1 MEIQFLDGIDI
12 QLLDGVRGSN
22 DPRVAFAL
30 GIINREMQNDVRRG
44 QFIARAAGGYSN
56 SVGEDADTL
65 AAGYDFA
72 GFEGDGSVADE
83 EMVRSYLVRTKRVV
97 DDCPSMVSAYQS
109 PAELSGMLGYVLDR
123 WDTTDREA
131 AISEMADREQRLMG
145 AGLINANIAG
155 DYDEPTYEDY
165 TLVDNYDHAALSGTD
180 DNIARAKNKKARG
193 GLFTAVKA
201 ATGNS
206 RLTQDAKDV
215 VAANPATQKTKAR
228 LRSATAQARTVT
240 TKAVA
245 AGDDAKIIDS
255 TTSVSGLG
263 SIGENDPEVQALMDG
278 RDLEYMVS
286 GVNPMD
292 AYRHYLSRTRRIA
305 ATRPD
310 LFNDQTE
317 QAATVEACDRIL
329 TVWNNPTLLDVVLTD
344 IEQNGMSGLA
354 GAEYNGLGKLF
365 KKLAKAIKKAA
376 KKVGSAV
383 KTAVKKVGSAFK
395 KLGKA
400 IAKVTKKVW
409 KFIVRFNPLTLLI
422 RAGILAVCRLNM
434 FKISNK
440 CYPGSLDK
448 ATALKKGISEDEWK
462 KSNESYGHLKKAYTA
477 IGGKES
483 KLKSCL
489 EKGNKKK
496 WEGVEYPE
504 TQAQIDAAKKIATNT
519 NDTETQKD
527 WNEAKAEMTKQ
538 GAKEDSTVS
547 TTVATVTTKEQVE
560 VIENE
565 RTTKAAT
572 PIRETGETSGKVLAT
587 VPVGA
592 KVYVD
597 TAQGDSTWIAATYG
611 TYNGWMLKSQLAGI
625 ADDDPEAML
634 VYGLAGLY
642 DQYGDIRGLGDPATG
657 TAVSSAMAT
666 ITAIIQKIKKIF
678 SAAKTVVDK
687 VKSATSTVKNAV
699 NTAKNVANTAKNTVS
714 AVKTT
719 AQAVKSGN
727 ITKAI
732 STVATTAANVKNTA
746 TNTKNAVTST
756 VSTVKST
763 PSTVKNAVTTAAS
776 TVKSAVTSIPST
788 VKAAT
793 TAAKTAATSTVKNAV
808 NTVKTTAANTVKS
821 AVNTAKTTAANTVK
835 SAVNTAKT
843 TAANTVKSAVN
854 TAKTTAANTVKSA
867 VNTAKTTAANTVK
880 SAVNTA
886 KTTAA
891 NTVKSAVNTAKT
903 TAANTVKSA
912 VNTAKTTAANTVKSA
927 VNTAKTVVST
937 PKVTITTTKVTTTP
951 TTTTKTTTTTAKQA
965 TTTTTPKAT
974 STTNATT
981 TTVKST
987 TTAKATPAKTAT
999 TTKATTS
1006 TPAASTTATMATAKA
1021 KTTQQTTTAAQTSS
1035 SSNTQTQAS
1044 IQAQTTTTAQQ
1055 QTATA
1060 ATATPTATTA
1070 AAAQQQAAATTK
1082 SSKLKWILGGAA
1094 ILLTGGLVYYF
1105 SKNKNK

>member
-30 GIINREMQNDVRRG
+30 GVINREMQNDVRRG

-72 GFEGDGSVADE
+72 GFEGDGSVADD
-83 EMVRSYLVRTKRVV
+83 EMVRSYLVRTKRVA

-123 WDTTDREA
+123 WDTTDRED

-155 DYDEPTYEDY
+155 DYEEPTYEDY
-165 TLVDNYDHAALSGTD
+165 TLVDNYDHAALYGTD
-180 DNIARAKNKKARG
+180 DNIARAKNKKVRG

-215 VAANPATQKTKAR
+215 VAANPVTQKTKAR
-228 LRSATAQARTVT
+228 LRAATAQARTVT

-317 QAATVEACDRIL
+317 QVATVEACDRIL

-344 IEQNGMSGLA
+344 IEQNGLSGV
-354 GAEYNGLGKLF
+354 EYTGLDGRLRKRL
-365 KKLAKAIKKAA
+365 KKLASKVKSAV
-376 KKVGSAV
+376 KKVGTAI

-519 NDTETQKD
+519 NDPETQKD

-547 TTVATVTTKEQVE
+547 TTVATVTKKEQVE

-657 TAVSSAMAT
+657 TAVTSAMTT

-687 VKSATSTVKNAV
+687 VKSVTSKVKNAV
-699 NTAKNVANTAKNTVS
+699 NTAKNVVNTAKNTVS

-763 PSTVKNAVTTAAS
+763 PSTIKNAVTTAAS
-776 TVKSAVTSIPST
+776 TVKSTVTSIPST

-808 NTVKTTAANTVKS
+808 NTVKATAANTVKS
-821 AVNTAKTTAANTVK
+821 AVNTAKATAANTVK
-835 SAVNTAKT
+835 SAVNTAKA

-854 TAKTTAANTVKSA
+854 TAKA
-867 VNTAKTTAANTVK
+867 
-880 SAVNTA
+880 
-886 KTTAA
+886 
-891 NTVKSAVNTAKT
+891 
-903 TAANTVKSA
+903 
-912 VNTAKTTAANTVKSA
+912 TAANTVKSA

-937 PKVTITTTKVTTTP
+937 PKVTTITTKVTTTP
-951 TTTTKTTTTTAKQA
+951 TTTTKTTTTT
-965 TTTTTPKAT
+965 TPK
-974 STTNATT
+974 ATT

-987 TTAKATPAKTAT
+987 TTAKATPAKAAT
-999 TTKATTS
+999 T
-1006 TPAASTTATMATAKA
+1006 TPAASTSTTATTATAKA
-1021 KTTQQTTTAAQTSS
+1021 KTTQQATTAAQTS

-1044 IQAQTTTTAQQ
+1044 SQAQTTTTAQQ

-1060 ATATPTATTA
+1060 AT
-1070 AAAQQQAAATTK
+1070 TTK